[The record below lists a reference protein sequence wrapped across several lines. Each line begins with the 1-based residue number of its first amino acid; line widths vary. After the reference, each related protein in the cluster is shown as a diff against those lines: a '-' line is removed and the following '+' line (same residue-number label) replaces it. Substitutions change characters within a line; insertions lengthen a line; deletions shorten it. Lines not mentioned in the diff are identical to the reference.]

1 MCFPKIYYLY
11 TLTNLTKWPCS
22 MLSNECDYQYKKN
35 VASKKLSNLYA
46 IHLPDTDHVRC
57 NGRGAIVEKVN
68 LGCIIE
74 GKFWI
79 NS

>member
-1 MCFPKIYYLY
+1 MLPINILY

-22 MLSNECDYQYKKN
+22 MLSNECDYQLKN
-35 VASKKLSNLYA
+35 VASKKLSYLDA

-68 LGCIIE
+68 LGYIIK